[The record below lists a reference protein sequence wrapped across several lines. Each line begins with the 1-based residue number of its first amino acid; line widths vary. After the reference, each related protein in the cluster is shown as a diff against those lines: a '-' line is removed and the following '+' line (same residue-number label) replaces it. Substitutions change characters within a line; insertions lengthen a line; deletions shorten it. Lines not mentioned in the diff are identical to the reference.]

1 MTMTKLC
8 LDVEE
13 LTEDFFDDTCLLG
26 ITSTVKNYRFCWC
39 INQSLNYQFRLNRDI
54 EIQLRR
60 RERSYYFR
68 VYEHQVR
75 HSQLSHYLYQNYN
88 DGEYLLP
95 EFRHMDFLWLMK
107 GEFIE
112 TSTCYELMQDI
123 KSLNG
128 VQLVAELTNEKIRN
142 KGHLIF

>member
-1 MTMTKLC
+1 MTKFC
-8 LDVEE
+8 LDINE

-26 ITSTVKNYRFCWC
+26 VTATIKNYQFCWSV
-39 INQSLNYQFRLNRDI
+39 NNALNYKFRLNRDI

-68 VYEHQVR
+68 VYEHTVR
-75 HSQLSHYLYQNYN
+75 NTQLSHYIYHNYN

-107 GEFIE
+107 GDSIDMQ
-112 TSTCYELMQDI
+112 TCNELI
-123 KSLNG
+123 SSIRSLSG
-128 VQLVAELTNEKIRN
+128 VQLVAELTYEKIRN

>member
-1 MTMTKLC
+1 MTKLC
-8 LDVEE
+8 LDVDE

-26 ITSTVKNYRFCWC
+26 ITTTVKNYQFCWS
-39 INQSLNYQFRLNRDI
+39 INQALNYQFRLNRDI

-68 VYEHQVR
+68 VYEHKVR

-107 GEFIE
+107 GDCME
-112 TSTCYELMQDI
+112 TSSCHKLMHTI
-123 KSLNG
+123 KLLNG

>member
-1 MTMTKLC
+1 MTKLC
-8 LDVEE
+8 LDVDE

-26 ITSTVKNYRFCWC
+26 ITSTIKGYQFCWTINQALNYR
-39 INQSLNYQFRLNRDI
+39 FRLNRDI

-68 VYEHQVR
+68 VYEHTIR
-75 HSQLSHYLYQNYN
+75 HTQLSHFLYQNYN

-95 EFRHMDFLWLMK
+95 EFRHMDFLWLIK
-107 GEFIE
+107 GDCID
-112 TSTCYELMQDI
+112 TSTCYNLMQSI
-123 KSLNG
+123 RSLNG

>member
-1 MTMTKLC
+1 MTKLC
-8 LDVEE
+8 LDVDE
-13 LTEDFFDDTCLLG
+13 LTEDFFDGTCLLG
-26 ITSTVKNYRFCWC
+26 ITTTIKNYQFCWSV
-39 INQSLNYQFRLNRDI
+39 NQVLNYQFRLNRDI

-68 VYEHQVR
+68 VYEHTVR
-75 HSQLSHYLYQNYN
+75 HTQLSHYLYQNYN

-107 GEFIE
+107 GDYVE
-112 TSTCYELMQDI
+112 TSTSYELTQAI
-123 KSLNG
+123 KSLKG

>member
-1 MTMTKLC
+1 MTKLC
-8 LDVEE
+8 LDVDE

-26 ITSTVKNYRFCWC
+26 ITTTIKNYQFCWSV
-39 INQSLNYQFRLNRDI
+39 NQSLNYRFRLNRDI
-54 EIQLRR
+54 EIHLRR

-68 VYEHQVR
+68 VYEHNVR
-75 HSQLSHYLYQNYN
+75 HTQQSHYIYHNYN

-95 EFRHMDFLWLMK
+95 EFRHMDFLWLIK
-107 GEFIE
+107 GDSIE
-112 TSTCYELMQDI
+112 TNGCRELMQAI